1 VVILHIA
8 DGEDRPVPLP
18 DEHSKGAGLLLTTA
32 ALVIASVFLL
42 NGVAYLSRW
51 RWRIFLLGP
60 LVLAIAIVSVT
71 FASWGSRRM
80 SVSPLQWWR
89 DTTRHTRDETRS
101 QWRAGGR
108 RRARLIFDGP
118 AAIFTI
124 VLTWI
129 AACVVIAWRRT
140 RGTSA

>member
-1 VVILHIA
+1 MNIA
-8 DGEDRPVPLP
+8 
-18 DEHSKGAGLLLTTA
+18 LLIIVA
-32 ALVIASVFLL
+32 VFLL
-42 NGVAYLSRW
+42 NGVAYLSGW
-51 RWRIFLLGP
+51 RWRVFLLGP
-60 LVLAIAIVSVT
+60 LVLAIAIVFVT

-89 DTTRHTRDETRS
+89 DTTLHTRDETRS

-118 AAIFTI
+118 AAIFTV

-129 AACVVIAWRRT
+129 AACVVIAWRRL
-140 RGTSA
+140 RGMSA